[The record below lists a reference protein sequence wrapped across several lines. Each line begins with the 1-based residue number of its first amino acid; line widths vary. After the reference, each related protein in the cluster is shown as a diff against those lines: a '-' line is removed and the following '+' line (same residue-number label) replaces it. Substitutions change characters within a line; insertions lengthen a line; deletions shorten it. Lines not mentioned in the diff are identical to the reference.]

1 MSSVGSHFVAIRTLR
16 AKRKEIIMA
25 DTTTALMAL
34 VKPEVGASNNTWGT
48 KLNGNM
54 DKIESITVRNTA
66 QWKVTPG
73 DDTPASSAGPWILSR
88 YGNDTLKIDE
98 PIVVNRQTGEVTI
111 LSLKALV
118 TNFVNGVTAAF
129 AKFPFQAAPVTPAAG
144 FAHVYFDVNGIA
156 MIKRP
161 DGTSEFL
168 GVPPGTIGFTGAA
181 TADVGWALL
190 NGQAIDR
197 AANPVLFLRYGT
209 SYGVGNGV
217 TTFNLPDAKGY
228 TFAHP
233 DGGAGILTS
242 TYFGPNPVLGAKGGN
257 QKGQLAIGH
266 IPSIQSRNQT
276 QSIAVAP
283 VGGGRI
289 AVAVTGNIANVN
301 LSSGTAGFYGPFNVT
316 GNWSDPGPTSLSGTN
331 DIVVNYVNANA
342 GAVPSYFPTVTPTM
356 VMNAQIKLG

>member
-1 MSSVGSHFVAIRTLR
+1 
-16 AKRKEIIMA
+16 MA

-73 DDTPASSAGPWILSR
+73 DDTPASIGGPWILSR

-98 PIVVNRQTGEVTI
+98 PFSVNRQTGEVTI
-111 LSLKALV
+111 LKLKALF
-118 TNFVNGVTAAF
+118 TDFVNGVNATF
-129 AKFPFQAAPVTPAAG
+129 ARLPFGAAPPAPAAG

-156 MIKRP
+156 MIRRP

-168 GVPPGTIGFTGAA
+168 GVPPGTIGFTGAS
-181 TADVGWALL
+181 TADLGWALL

-197 AANPVLFLRYGT
+197 AANPVVFARYGT
-209 SYGVGNGV
+209 TYGVGNGV
-217 TTFNLPDAKGY
+217 TTFNLPNAKGY
-228 TFAHP
+228 AFAHP
-233 DGGAGILTS
+233 DDTGLVLNG
-242 TYFGPNPVLGAKGGN
+242 TYLGVPPNVVGNKGGS
-257 QKGQLAIGH
+257 QRGQLAIGH
-266 IPSIQSRNQT
+266 IPSIASRNAS
-276 QSIAVAP
+276 QSISVTP
-283 VGGGRI
+283 PGGGRI
-289 AVAVTGNIANVN
+289 AVSQTGSISNVN
-301 LSSGTAGFYGPFNVT
+301 LNSGSAGFYGPFNVT
-316 GNWSDPGPTSLSGTN
+316 GNWADPGPTSLGGAN
-331 DIVVNYVNANA
+331 DITVNYVNANA